1 MTSKTL
7 RNSLT
12 VVAAIAFAATSLT
25 APAFAKNGKVK
36 TGTFQIVVPKS
47 DRGNSG
53 SVPLSTQFVA
63 PKSDRGGAG
72 RVTAQFVAPKADRG
86 NSGAPTTIQFVPPK
100 AHRDNSGG
108 GGVTAQFVAPKAP
121 RGDAPVLASAEE
133 PVKPLLLAPASESP
147 KLAVEQ
153 GAPAPSGP
161 AIEAETAPEAHST
174 GTVLPANSADV
185 TLAYYRAAEQ
195 YGYGDADQSYQSYQ
209 SDDDQNYGSDDDNSY
224 GEQSYG
230 GENCE

>member
-12 VVAAIAFAATSLT
+12 VVAAIAFATCLT
-25 APAFAKNGKVK
+25 TPGFAKDGKVK

-47 DRGNSG
+47 ERGSAG
-53 SVPLSTQFVA
+53 STPLSTHFVI

-72 RVTAQFVAPKADRG
+72 PVTAQFVPPKADRG
-86 NSGAPTTIQFVPPK
+86 NSGSPTTIQFVPPK
-100 AHRDNSGG
+100 ANRDNSGDG
-108 GGVTAQFVAPKAP
+108 AHTAEFVAPKAP
-121 RGDAPVLASAEE
+121 KGDKPVLASAEQ
-133 PVKPLLLAPASESP
+133 PVQPLLLAPASESP

-161 AIEAETAPEAHST
+161 AVVAETTPVVHS
-174 GTVLPANSADV
+174 GATVLPANSSDV
-185 TLAYYRAAEQ
+185 ALAYYRAAEQ
-195 YGYGDADQSYQSYQ
+195 YGYGDDQSYQSG
-209 SDDDQNYGSDDDNSY
+209 DDQEYGSDDDNSY
-224 GEQSYG
+224 EGNSYGGQSYG

>member
-12 VVAAIAFAATSLT
+12 VAAAIAFATCLT
-25 APAFAKNGKVK
+25 TPGFAKDGNGKGK

-63 PKSDRGGAG
+63 PKSDRGGAAP
-72 RVTAQFVAPKADRG
+72 VTAQFVPPKADRG

-100 AHRDNSGG
+100 AHRDNSGNG
-108 GGVTAQFVAPKAP
+108 PITAQFVAPKAP
-121 RGDAPVLASAEE
+121 RDDKQVLASTEQPA
-133 PVKPLLLAPASESP
+133 KPLLLAPASESP
-147 KLAVEQ
+147 ELAVEQ
-153 GAPAPSGP
+153 GAPAPSGS
-161 AIEAETAPEAHST
+161 AVLAETTPEADAT
-174 GTVLPANSADV
+174 GTVLQANSSDV
-185 TLAYYRAAEQ
+185 TLAYYRAAEH
-195 YGYGDADQSYQSYQ
+195 YGYGDDDQSGDNQDYSA
-209 SDDDQNYGSDDDNSY
+209 GDDNSY
-224 GEQSYG
+224 DDNYYGQQSYS